1 MYVDLNVKK
10 YSDKLNQILISNK
23 KDDSSINM
31 DHKENLICLCIRD
44 INEIE
49 QLDNQK
55 LFYLFNIEKESIL
68 IWLILSKFFYKKE

>member
-23 KDDSSINM
+23 KDDSSINI

-49 QLDNQK
+49 
-55 LFYLFNIEKESIL
+55 
-68 IWLILSKFFYKKE
+68 